1 MLIKK
6 AWNEPR
12 YTKTYA
18 AIVVVLTKTKFDW
31 EKEKKKSST
40 IRNKVLIKVENTYDE
55 GFSDYYNYI

>member
-18 AIVVVLTKTKFDW
+18 AVVVVLTKQKFDW
-31 EKEKKKSST
+31 EKEKKKSC
-40 IRNKVLIKVENTYDE
+40 IRNKVLIKVEKTYDE
-55 GFSDYYNYI
+55 GFNDYYEYI